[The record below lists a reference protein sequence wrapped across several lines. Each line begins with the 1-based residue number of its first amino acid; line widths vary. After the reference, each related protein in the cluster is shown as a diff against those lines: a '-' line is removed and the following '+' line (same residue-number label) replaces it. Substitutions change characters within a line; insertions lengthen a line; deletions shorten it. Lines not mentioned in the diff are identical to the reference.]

1 MRLKLLWQFI
11 LIINVF
17 IVNYANATNGSKPN
31 IIIIMVDDL
40 GFSDLK
46 SYGGELGAP
55 TIDDLANKGMKFSQF
70 YNAARC
76 VPSRAALLTGLY
88 PHQAGLGHMVSD
100 LGSDAYRGELSKNAV
115 TMAQVL
121 SNQGYFTAMTGKWHV
136 TKNWHPG
143 DVKDNWPL
151 QRGFERFY
159 GTLPGHGSLYDPFGL
174 VEGNQPIKLDKDT
187 YYTDVIG
194 EKSVDYINEAIVQD
208 KPFFLYMSHVAPHYP
223 LHAKPAMIAK
233 QKGKFSAGWDVLRA
247 KRHAKLL
254 ELGLLE
260 KDTKLS
266 PRDEQVPA
274 WEVEP
279 NQAWQQHRMEVYAA
293 MMSHVDQS
301 IQNII
306 DTLKNKKQL
315 DNTYIFFLSDNGA
328 SPEGHLNN
336 TVERL
341 GTPWNS
347 AVIPK
352 ETPQGQHVKA
362 GDWVNKAIGGADSYG
377 SYGVK
382 WANLSNTPFRNHKT
396 WMHEGGIAAPLIV
409 MGPDIAKNTI
419 SHQALHIIDLMPTVL
434 NLAQVNYP
442 NSYQGRVIKSMAGID
457 FSSVLTKQKSLPERS
472 IYWEHEGNKAI
483 RKGDWKL
490 VAEYPGSW
498 AGVRAYPT
506 QGGWELYNMA
516 KDRTELNNL
525 AKIHPEKVTT
535 LANEW
540 QQWADKIGVVPWQ
553 KLIEFD
559 KTD

>member
-1 MRLKLLWQFI
+1 MFLKMFCNVI
-11 LIINVF
+11 LIITLF
-17 IVNYANATNGSKPN
+17 TVNYAYANEARRPN

-46 SYGGELGAP
+46 SYGGELDTP
-55 TIDDLANKGMKFSQF
+55 TIDALANKGMKFSQF

-76 VPSRAALLTGLY
+76 VPSRAALLTSLY

-100 LGSDAYRGELSKNAV
+100 LGSDAYRGELSKNTV
-115 TMAQVL
+115 TIAQVL
-121 SNQGYFTAMTGKWHV
+121 SDQGYFTAMTGKWHV
-136 TKNWHPG
+136 TKNWHPV

-151 QRGFERFY
+151 QRGFDRFY

-174 VEGNQPIKLDKDT
+174 VEGNQPVKLEKGA

-194 EKSVDYINEAIVQD
+194 QKSVAYIEEAIIKD

-233 QKGKFSAGWDVLRA
+233 QKGKFSAGWDALRA
-247 KRHAKLL
+247 QRHANLVD
-254 ELGLLE
+254 LGLVD
-260 KDTKLS
+260 KGIKLS

-274 WEVEP
+274 WEKEP
-279 NQAWQQHRMEVYAA
+279 NQAWQQHRMEVYTA

-301 IQNII
+301 ITNVI
-306 DTLKNKKQL
+306 DVLKEKKQL

-341 GTPWNS
+341 GSPWNS

-352 ETPQGQHVKA
+352 NTPQGKKVTA
-362 GDWVNKAIGGADSYG
+362 GDWVNTSIGAPDSYG
-377 SYGVK
+377 SYGIK

-396 WMHEGGIAAPLIV
+396 WMHEGGIAAPFIV
-409 MGPDIAKNTI
+409 MGPKIAENSL
-419 SHQALHIIDLMPTVL
+419 SHQPVHIIDLMPTVL
-434 NLAQVNYP
+434 DFADASYP
-442 NSYQGRVIKSMAGID
+442 DTYQGNVIKAMSGLNI
-457 FSSVLTKQKSLPERS
+457 SLLLTKQKTLPERTLF
-472 IYWEHEGNKAI
+472 WEHEGNKAI

-498 AGVRAYPT
+498 AGVRDYPNK
-506 QGGWELYNMA
+506 GKWELYNIA
-516 KDRTELNNL
+516 NDRTELNNL
-525 AKIHPEKVTT
+525 AKTHQDKVTA
-535 LANEW
+535 LAKEW
-540 QQWADKIGVVPWQ
+540 QQWADEVGVVPWQ
-553 KLIEFD
+553 NLIKFD